1 MKITLGGVLAGAWR
15 LARRDAAVLLPVAAL
30 FLFVPTLA
38 MLLLMPA
45 PPLAP
50 GAGASEEQLSL
61 FVRAYG
67 DWLVANAP
75 AFGAGAGCS
84 LMGSAT
90 LAAFYLDAQ
99 AQNLG
104 EALAR
109 AVALLPRFVL
119 AGLIVGVPTFVGA
132 WLFVVPGL
140 YVMGRTMLAGP
151 ILVAERPVSALGA
164 VLASVQRTRGH
175 GLMLTALS
183 AALLLAGQ
191 LLPLPFLAMVQSLGE
206 AHAGNPVVVALL
218 SVAAAICSAAAALA
232 TILARV
238 WLYRVLVP
246 SGSR

>member
-15 LARRDAAVLLPVAAL
+15 LARRDVAVLLPVAAL

-75 AFGAGAGCS
+75 AFGAGAGCA

-206 AHAGNPVVVALL
+206 AHAANPVVVALL